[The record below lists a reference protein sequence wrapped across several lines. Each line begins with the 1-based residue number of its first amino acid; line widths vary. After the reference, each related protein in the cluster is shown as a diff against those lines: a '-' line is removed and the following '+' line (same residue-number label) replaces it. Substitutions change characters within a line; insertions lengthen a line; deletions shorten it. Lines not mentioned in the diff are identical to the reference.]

1 MTGKDKR
8 HLRALAHRLSPV
20 VQIGQRGL
28 TDAVVRQIDG
38 ALTDHELIKVRIG
51 GESPAD
57 RDEVATQLAERTG
70 CAVAG
75 AVGRVLILY
84 RAHPETPRIVLPS
97 GE

>member
-28 TDAVVRQIDG
+28 TEAVVRQIDG

-57 RDEVATQLAERTG
+57 RDAVATRLSERTG

-97 GE
+97 GG